1 MGHPL
6 YRVTAFEVVGPH
18 RLEVEFDD
26 GNSLETD
33 FRPILH
39 GELFGP
45 LEDLTLF
52 NQVRLDPEVA
62 TLVWPTGADLDPA
75 TFHDWPTMLPEL
87 EAMAL
92 QWELSSTRR

>member
-1 MGHPL
+1 MEHPI
-6 YRVTAFEVVGPH
+6 YRVTAFSMVGPYQ
-18 RLEVEFDD
+18 LKVAFDD
-26 GNSLETD
+26 GHSQEID

-45 LEDLTLF
+45 LENIALF

-75 TFHDWPTMLPEL
+75 TLHDWPTLLPEI
-87 EAMAL
+87 EEMAR